1 MKNPAIVKPLAI
13 LLLVCVLAACAP
25 AVVPPSYLYT
35 LTDAVILS
43 LFAVGFNLLFGY
55 GGQLSFG
62 HAAYFGVGG
71 YVCALSL
78 SHMPGMPV
86 LVALLSGVI
95 AAALVGGL
103 VGLICVRRSGAY
115 FAMLTMAFGM
125 LIFLIAWKW
134 RSLTGGDDGF
144 GNFVPDSLW
153 LPVVGTFK
161 SGDLRAMYHGVLAIV
176 VPLLIVV
183 WAVLTFTPYGNAIR
197 CIRMNEQRAAFLGFD
212 VFAIKLV
219 NYIVASALAGLAGGL
234 YALAHN
240 FISPQMAGV
249 DMSTDVVMMVFIGG
263 SGSFFGPL
271 LGTAFFVLV
280 GDWLSSITERW
291 QMVMGVVFILMVIFA
306 PKGVIGAYQQAV
318 TSRRRRQSVAETK
331 TGAAEWT

>member
-1 MKNPAIVKPLAI
+1 
-13 LLLVCVLAACAP
+13 
-25 AVVPPSYLYT
+25 

-43 LFAVGFNLLFGY
+43 LFAVGFNMLFGY

-71 YVCALSL
+71 YVAALTL
-78 SHMPGMPV
+78 SHMGSMP
-86 LVALLSGVI
+86 ALLAVLIGAC
-95 AAALVGGL
+95 AAAIVGGA

-125 LIFLIAWKW
+125 LIYLVAWKW

-144 GNFVPDSLW
+144 GNYVPDAVW
-153 LPVVGTFK
+153 MPIVGTFK
-161 SGDLRAMYHGVLAIV
+161 SGDLQAMYHGVLAIV
-176 VPLLIVV
+176 LPLLFVI
-183 WAVLTFTPYGNAIR
+183 WALLTLTPYGNAIR
-197 CIRMNEQRAAFLGFD
+197 SIRLNEQRASFLGFD

-219 NYIVASALAGLAGGL
+219 NYILASGIAGLAGGL
-234 YALAHN
+234 YALSHN

-249 DMSTDVVMMVFIGG
+249 DMSTDVVMMAFIGG

-280 GDWLSSITERW
+280 GDWLSSMTERW
-291 QMVMGVVFILMVIFA
+291 QMVMGVVFIVMVIFA
-306 PKGVIGAYQQAV
+306 PKGFVGLYQSA
-318 TSRRRRQSVAETK
+318 TKPRKRKDTTEEEAK

>member
-1 MKNPAIVKPLAI
+1 
-13 LLLVCVLAACAP
+13 
-25 AVVPPSYLYT
+25 VVPPSYLYT

-43 LFAVGFNLLFGY
+43 LFAVGFNMLFGY

-71 YVCALSL
+71 YVTALTL
-78 SHMPGMPV
+78 SHMSAMPV
-86 LVALLSGVI
+86 LLALLVGTC
-95 AAALVGGL
+95 AAALIGGVVGM
-103 VGLICVRRSGAY
+103 ICVRRSGAY

-125 LIFLIAWKW
+125 LIFLVAWKA
-134 RSLTGGDDGF
+134 RSITGGDDGF
-144 GNFVPDSLW
+144 GNYVPDTVW
-153 LPVVGTFK
+153 LPLVGSFK
-161 SGDLRAMYHGVLAIV
+161 GGDLHAMYHGVLAIV
-176 VPLLIVV
+176 VPILVLV
-183 WAVLTFTPYGNAIR
+183 WALLTLTPYGNAVR
-197 CIRMNEQRAAFLGFD
+197 SIRMNEQRASFLGFD

-219 NYIVASALAGLAGGL
+219 NYILASAIAGLAGGL
-234 YALAHN
+234 YALSHN

-249 DMSTDVVMMVFIGG
+249 DMSTDVVMMAFIGG

-280 GDWLSSITERW
+280 GDWLSSMTERW

-306 PKGVIGAYQQAV
+306 PKGFMGLYSRAV
-318 TSRRRRQSVAETK
+318 AVRKRDDAIEAK